1 MDNQIFSETQKKEI
15 IDNFKKQKE
24 KIITKIHNNEFIKFG
39 SMSSFVFDQFSSSEK
54 YCFCNSDYW
63 CNKCYGEL

>member
-1 MDNQIFSETQKKEI
+1 MDKSNNKEVTIENNKNEKKEI
-15 IDNFKKQKE
+15 LE
-24 KIITKIHNNEFIKFG
+24 KLKNNEFIKFG
-39 SMSSFVFDQFSSSEK
+39 SMNSILFDELSSSEK

>member
-1 MDNQIFSETQKKEI
+1 MDKSNNKEVTIENNKNQKKEI
-15 IDNFKKQKE
+15 LE
-24 KIITKIHNNEFIKFG
+24 KLKNNEFIKFG
-39 SMSSFVFDQFSSSEK
+39 SMSSFVFDKLSSSEK

>member
-1 MDNQIFSETQKKEI
+1 MDKSNNKEVTIENNKNQKKEI
-15 IDNFKKQKE
+15 LE
-24 KIITKIHNNEFIKFG
+24 KLKNNEFIKFG
-39 SMSSFVFDQFSSSEK
+39 SMSSFVFDQLSSSEK

>member
-1 MDNQIFSETQKKEI
+1 MDKSNNKEVIIENNKNEKKKI
-15 IDNFKKQKE
+15 LE
-24 KIITKIHNNEFIKFG
+24 KLKNNEFIKFG
-39 SMSSFVFDQFSSSEK
+39 SMSPILFDELSYSEK